1 MDKIKVIKI
10 EDEMKQSYIDY
21 SMSVIVGRALP
32 DAKDGLKPV
41 HRRILYAMNEM
52 GLVFNKSF
60 KKSARVVGEVLGKF
74 HPHGDTAVYDSM
86 VRMAQAFSLRYPLVK
101 GQGNFGSVDG
111 DPAAAMRYTE
121 AKLAK
126 ISSEMLKD
134 IEKNTVN
141 FADNFDGS
149 MKEPVVLP
157 SMVPNLLVNGSS
169 GIAVGMA
176 TNMPPHNLSEI
187 CSAVIAVVDDIE
199 IEYNDLIKYVSAPDF
214 PTGGIICGTVGVRQ
228 AYKNGRGKVI
238 TRAKTHLEKNKII
251 VTELPYMVNKAR
263 LLENTAELVKDKRIE
278 GINMLRDESDRT
290 GMRMVIGLKQDA
302 NPEVVLNLLYKH
314 TSMQTTFGV
323 INLAL
328 VNGEPKVL
336 SLKDLLLEFIRH
348 RKEVIV
354 RRTQFDLDKAK
365 EKAHLLEGIIIAL
378 ENIDSVIKSIKGSA
392 DAKAA
397 KQTLVDDYSLSELQA
412 QAILDIKLQRLTS
425 MEQGKI
431 REEHKNLL
439 AFITECQ
446 AILGSE
452 DRIKEILK
460 KEMVYLI
467 ETYGGDRRTAIE
479 DVELELETEDL
490 IEEEDVV
497 VTMTNSG
504 YVKRIP
510 LETYKSQRR
519 GGKGIKAAGT
529 REEDFVKD
537 LFITST
543 HNYLMFFTD
552 KGKVYWLKGFNIPE
566 AGRYAKGTAII
577 NLLKLEKGEEIKAV
591 IPVAEFSEDKYL
603 MFVTRK
609 GIAKKTSLKEYSNV
623 RNGGIIAVNLR
634 EDDDLVNV
642 VLTSDGEEILIA
654 TKDGRA
660 VRFKGSDVGAVGRNS
675 IGVKGINVKNSEV
688 VDVIVCNSPHVLTV
702 TEKGYGKRSPVE
714 DYRLINRGGS
724 GVINIKITEK
734 NGKVCG
740 ITCVGDGE
748 EVMFLTRNGLLV
760 RTPIKD
766 ISVIGRNTQGVR
778 VIRLGDGDS
787 LIGLAKVAEG
797 ED

>member
-1 MDKIKVIKI
+1 
-10 EDEMKQSYIDY
+10 
-21 SMSVIVGRALP
+21 
-32 DAKDGLKPV
+32 
-41 HRRILYAMNEM
+41 
-52 GLVFNKSF
+52 
-60 KKSARVVGEVLGKF
+60 
-74 HPHGDTAVYDSM
+74 
-86 VRMAQAFSLRYPLVK
+86 
-101 GQGNFGSVDG
+101 
-111 DPAAAMRYTE
+111 
-121 AKLAK
+121 
-126 ISSEMLKD
+126 
-134 IEKNTVN
+134 
-141 FADNFDGS
+141 
-149 MKEPVVLP
+149 
-157 SMVPNLLVNGSS
+157 
-169 GIAVGMA
+169 VGMA

-543 HNYLMFFTD
+543 HNYLMFFTN

-566 AGRYAKGTAII
+566 AGRYAKGSAII

-634 EDDDLVNV
+634 DDDDLVNV

-675 IGVKGINVKNSEV
+675 IGVKGINVKKSEV

-740 ITCVGDGE
+740 ISCVGDGE
-748 EVMFLTRNGLLV
+748 EVMFLTRDGLLV